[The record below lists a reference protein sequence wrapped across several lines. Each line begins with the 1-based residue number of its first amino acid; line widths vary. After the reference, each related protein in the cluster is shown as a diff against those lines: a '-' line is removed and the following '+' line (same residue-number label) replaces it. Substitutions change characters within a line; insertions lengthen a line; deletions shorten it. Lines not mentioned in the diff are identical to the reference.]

1 MTDSAPSR
9 WWRLGVLALAVVGG
23 MSTWFAGSVAAP
35 RFALDLALTQGEVGS
50 LTSAVQ
56 LGFVVGTLLI
66 AVLNVADLVSGRVL
80 FGVAALAAAL
90 ANAAA
95 LLAPSF
101 LLLLLSRA
109 VTGLA
114 LAGVYPPAMK
124 MAATWFR
131 SARGLAIGVVVGAL
145 TIGKAVPYLLE
156 GFPELPL
163 GPVILVPSV
172 AAAVAGLLILTIWRD
187 GPNAFPARPFSW
199 GLVGQVVRDPVLLRV
214 TGGYLGHMWELY
226 AFWAWVPG
234 FLTAAAVARG
244 EPSASHGVL
253 AFAII
258 ALGALGCVGGGLLA
272 DRWGRRTVARGA
284 MMVSGTLAALSPF
297 FFNAPRWL
305 LVLALGAWGIA
316 VIADSAQFSALATEV
331 APPHAVGTALTLQT
345 SLGFLL
351 TIVSIQLV
359 PILAAAVGWR
369 WALAGLALGPAAGT
383 WALGGD
389 RTATRLGTTPSGAP
403 PQAA

>member
-1 MTDSAPSR
+1 MTDVAPSR

-35 RFALDLALTQGEVGS
+35 RLALDLALTQGEVGS

-66 AVLNVADLVSGRVL
+66 AVLNIADLVSGRVL
-80 FGVAALAAAL
+80 FAV
-90 ANAAA
+90 AA
-95 LLAPSF
+95 LLAAIANAASLLSHSF
-101 LLLLLSRA
+101 SLLLLSRV

-131 SARGLAIGVVVGAL
+131 AARGLAIGVVVGAL
-145 TIGKAVPYLLE
+145 TVGKALPYLLE
-156 GFPELPL
+156 GAHDLPL
-163 GPVILVPSV
+163 ATILLVPSSV
-172 AAAVAGLLILTIWRD
+172 AAAAGLLILGTWRD
-187 GPNAFPARPFSW
+187 GPYAFPARPFDW
-199 GLVGQVVRDPVLLRV
+199 TLVGKVLRDRTLLRV

-234 FLTAAAVARG
+234 FLTAAALARG
-244 EPSASHGVL
+244 ESAASVATL
-253 AFAII
+253 AFLVVAI
-258 ALGALGCVGGGLLA
+258 GALGCVGGGLLA
-272 DRWGRRTVARGA
+272 DRWGRRKVARGA
-284 MMVSGTLAALSPF
+284 MLLSGSLAAFSPLLF
-297 FFNAPRWL
+297 GAPRWL
-305 LVLALGAWGIA
+305 LFAGLLLWGVA

-351 TIVSIQLV
+351 TIASIQLV
-359 PILAAAVGWR
+359 PIVADAVGWR
-369 WALAGLALGPAAGT
+369 WALAGLALGPMAGR
-383 WALGGD
+383 WALGTDSGGGGP
-389 RTATRLGTTPSGAP
+389 TATPEAGLHREA
-403 PQAA
+403 